1 LGFDRPIGEDGWA
14 SASRLRVVPGQK
26 IGEPKPVF
34 RKIEEKDLSRVRIM
48 LG

>member
-1 LGFDRPIGEDGWA
+1 MGFDRPLGEGGWT
-14 SASRLRVVPGQK
+14 SASELRVRAGQK

-34 RKIEEKDLSRVRIM
+34 KKIEEKDLGKVRVM